1 MRWGRERRGTR
12 SCVVGAGADAVRVGC
27 GAPPHDLKQGHVLL
41 LERGLVR
48 VRVEVRLRELTANT
62 PGQGWSGL
70 VRAGQGWVPW
80 SSRAWRVADR
90 ELSESRVS
98 EACALLVLQVEH
110 EEAAVGLERARDL
123 DGAVVVDLVRL
134 QAE

>member
-1 MRWGRERRGTR
+1 MRAGTLGTPTHAMRCEECVGMRWGRERRGTR
-12 SCVVGAGADAVRVGC
+12 SCVVGGGADAVRVGC

-70 VRAGQGWVPW
+70 VRAGQGW
-80 SSRAWRVADR
+80 S
-90 ELSESRVS
+90 
-98 EACALLVLQVEH
+98 
-110 EEAAVGLERARDL
+110 G
-123 DGAVVVDLVRL
+123 LVRAGQGWSRL
-134 QAE
+134 GTMVVASLACG

>member
-1 MRWGRERRGTR
+1 MRWGGRGVAR
-12 SCVVGAGADAVRVGC
+12 ARASWVRVRVGVWVGC

-70 VRAGQGWVPW
+70 GTMVIA
-80 SSRAWRVADR
+80 AWRVADR